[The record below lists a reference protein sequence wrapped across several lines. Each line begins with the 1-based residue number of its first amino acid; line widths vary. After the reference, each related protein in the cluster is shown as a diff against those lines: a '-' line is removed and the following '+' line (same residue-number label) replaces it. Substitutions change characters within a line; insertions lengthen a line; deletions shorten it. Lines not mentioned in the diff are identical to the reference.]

1 MIIKILGTWCPKC
14 KLLQK
19 TVEKAAK
26 KLELE
31 YEIIKVDDMK
41 EIMEYNVLTLPG
53 LVIDEQVIFTGR
65 VPEAKEMADILTNQ
79 TSSHECCGWWSCGHD
94 DDEDSCSWWCWC
106 DCK

>member
-19 TVEKAAK
+19 TVEKAVK
-26 KLELE
+26 KLEMDV
-31 YEIIKVDDMK
+31 EIVKVDDMK

-65 VPEAKEMADILTNQ
+65 VPEAKEMADILTHQ
-79 TSSHECCGWWSCGHD
+79 QASQHTCCGWCD
-94 DDEDSCSWWCWC
+94 DDDKEEGACCGGWCSC
-106 DCK
+106 DR